1 MGQEAEKTG
10 GVSIRSSYNMA
21 SQLAA
26 TEQQHEMERT
36 NTKGQKWFSRL
47 RKNVRSAKRKKKERD
62 DAEPEPKEPTTEEK
76 VTDARLSQEGCQG
89 DDDCQLATTSSDP
102 GHEQLIDKPNG
113 GAQKQSPTARSSES
127 ARNTQQE
134 ASTSGRNWSQAKEE
148 QRDAAKAK
156 VKKNSASS
164 SRSRSGDI
172 VYYRATAKE
181 EDGSG
186 ASLVISDLKRD
197 PYPNTKATTP
207 TATNSKPLPA
217 SQQGGG
223 GDSAAALAAFAS
235 SSGEFSN
242 SSVSSASTV
251 LAGVA
256 PTPCPLNG
264 AAVTPIAT
272 HVVFPALNEG
282 RVRDKSYA
290 IPTTTTPF
298 VANNSTGPRKDVVDT
313 GTPTSSTALTQ
324 QGTVHGYVTTAWPV
338 TIVDAR
344 ELEGDRSSG
353 PVTSISSNPTA
364 STQPIAIQPTLAPR
378 SCDDDSLLL
387 ERFESVLSSSASL
400 MDAQFGDLP
409 NSSMVNMYSTS
420 PFLVRRRAGSNDD
433 TASAGQTLTLSADFA
448 PETSGDTTWSE
459 ISIADVD
466 RPFNF
471 SPMSSGE
478 ANLLSISLSL
488 GNLAETGGLNGQLQ
502 GSTSEPD
509 FRGFHCS
516 QVVHLQQEIDALKRT
531 VVEKDHRILEMT
543 AVNSTAA
550 HAQKGAN
557 STAHAQTVRGES
569 SSPVAVPANALF
581 RGANKP
587 QARSR
592 ERQSGRER
600 RWMPGQGRFQSGWT
614 TNAFQNEVCRL

>member
-47 RKNVRSAKRKKKERD
+47 RKNVRSAKKKKKEQD
-62 DAEPEPKEPTTEEK
+62 DAEPEPKAEK
-76 VTDARLSQEGCQG
+76 LTDARLSQEGCQG
-89 DDDCQLATTSSDP
+89 DDDCQLATASPADP

-134 ASTSGRNWSQAKEE
+134 ASTSGHNWSQAKEEE

-172 VYYRATAKE
+172 VYYSATAKE

-223 GDSAAALAAFAS
+223 GDSVAALHLAAFAS

-264 AAVTPIAT
+264 AAVTPISIAT
-272 HVVFPALNEG
+272 HAVLPELNEG

-298 VANNSTGPRKDVVDT
+298 VANNSTAPRRKDVVDT

-324 QGTVHGYVTTAWPV
+324 QVTVHATAWPV

-353 PVTSISSNPTA
+353 PVTSIS

-433 TASAGQTLTLSADFA
+433 AASGIETLTLSADFA
-448 PETSGDTTWSE
+448 PDTSGDTTWSE
-459 ISIADVD
+459 ISITDVD

-531 VVEKDHRILEMT
+531 VVEKDHHILEMT
-543 AVNSTAA
+543 AANSTAA
-550 HAQKGAN
+550 HAQKGTN

-614 TNAFQNEVCRL
+614 ANAFQNEVC